1 MRRTTT
7 NPESSLRGLSLTTK
21 AMLLI
26 AAALLA
32 ATAGIILLQSS
43 IVLPSFVAL
52 EERGTLKDAE
62 RVAQAFAT
70 EAADLVK
77 LTRDWA
83 SWDETWRYVQGSNP
97 GYAAQN
103 LNDESFRSLGIHV
116 MVLLDAAGRLVW
128 GRVIDPLSRREL
140 DLAEFSRVAF
150 AAENPLA
157 WDADTPGPY
166 ASAVRQGYIAT
177 AAGILMYASCPVIR
191 NYEEGPVRGTLIEG
205 RFLAE
210 GLLQELRSRVRA
222 SFRMEALRPG
232 AGVPEASPAS
242 APGDAP
248 VISRAGSVMRAAFAL
263 GDARGAPLARIIVER
278 PTEIIARG
286 RTTLYWSLGS
296 VLVTLAGVVVAL
308 SLLLRRTVLDPIWRL
323 TRMVVSIRTTGT
335 FVARLGM
342 RRADEIGT
350 LASNFDAMLDLLSEK
365 TRALSEMA
373 ATDELTGIPNRRSI
387 LEVLGRES
395 ARARR
400 YAEPLAVLMIDIDHF
415 KEVNDT
421 HGHAAGDAVLK
432 GVASTLHS
440 TVRDSDFAGR
450 YGGEEF
456 LAILPH
462 QDERGALIAAER
474 IRRKIADSEM
484 GPDRLKVTVSIGVG
498 AMAADGVDA
507 MLSRADR
514 AMYAAKAAGR
524 NRVSA
529 EERIAG
535 GGS

>member
-7 NPESSLRGLSLTTK
+7 NPDSLGRELSLTAK
-21 AMLLI
+21 ARLI
-26 AAALLA
+26 LAAAWVA
-32 ATAGIILLQSS
+32 ATVGIVIVQSA
-43 IVLPSFVAL
+43 IVLPTFVAL
-52 EERGTLKDAE
+52 EAREAVKDAG
-62 RVAQAFAT
+62 RVSEAFSA
-70 EAADLVK
+70 EAADLAK

-83 SWDETWRYVQGSNP
+83 AWEETWMYVQGDNP
-97 GYAAQN
+97 GYAAEN
-103 LNDESFRSLGIHV
+103 LRDETFRSLDIHA
-116 MVLLDAAGRLVW
+116 MALLDAAGRLVW
-128 GRVIDPLSRREL
+128 ARVIDPLSRREIS
-140 DLAEFSRVAF
+140 LAEFSREAF
-150 AAENPLA
+150 AAANPLA
-157 WDADTPGPY
+157 WEADTPGPY
-166 ASAVRQGYIAT
+166 AGAVRRGFMRT
-177 AAGILMYASCPVIR
+177 AAGIMAYVSCPVLR
-191 NYEEGPVRGTLIEG
+191 NYEEGPVRGSLIEG
-205 RFLAE
+205 R
-210 GLLQELRSRVRA
+210 LLTESLFEKLRARTRV
-222 SFRMEALRPG
+222 SFQVEALPAG
-232 AGVPEASPAS
+232 APAGATDDS
-242 APGDAP
+242 SGAP
-248 VISRAGSVMRAAFAL
+248 VISRAGAVMRAAFAL
-263 GDARGAPLARIIVER
+263 GDARGMPLARIIVER
-278 PTEIIARG
+278 PTEIVTRG

-296 VLVTLAGVVVAL
+296 VLVTLAGVVVAI

-421 HGHAAGDAVLK
+421 HGHAAGDVVLK

-474 IRRKIADSEM
+474 IRRRIADSEM
-484 GPDRLKVTVSIGVG
+484 GPDRLKVTVSIGIG
-498 AMAADGVDA
+498 TMAADGVDA

-529 EERIAG
+529 EERTE
-535 GGS
+535 GSGS

>member
-7 NPESSLRGLSLTTK
+7 NPGSSLRGLSLTYK

-26 AAALLA
+26 GAALLA
-32 ATAGIILLQSS
+32 ATAGIILVQSA

-70 EAADLVK
+70 EATDLAR

-83 SWDETWRYVQGSNP
+83 AWEETWTYVQGDNP
-97 GYAAQN
+97 GYAAEN
-103 LNDESFRSLGIHV
+103 LRDETFRSLDIHA
-116 MVLLDAAGRLVW
+116 MALLDAAGRLVW
-128 GRVIDPLSRREL
+128 GRVIDPLSRREIG
-140 DLAEFSRVAF
+140 LAEFSREAF
-150 AAENPLA
+150 AAANPFA
-157 WDADTPGPY
+157 READTPGPY
-166 ASAVRQGYIAT
+166 AGAVRRGFMRT
-177 AAGILMYASCPVIR
+177 AAGILMYASCPVLR
-191 NYEEGPVRGTLIEG
+191 NYEEGPVRGSLIEG
-205 RFLAE
+205 R
-210 GLLQELRSRVRA
+210 LLTESLFDKLRAQTRV
-222 SFRMEALRPG
+222 SFQVEALPAG
-232 AGVPEASPAS
+232 ATDDSI
-242 APGDAP
+242 DAP
-248 VISRAGSVMRAAFAL
+248 VISRAGAVMRAAFAL

-278 PTEIIARG
+278 PTEIITRG

-308 SLLLRRTVLDPIWRL
+308 SLLLRRTVLEPIWRL

-387 LEVLGRES
+387 LEVLGREY

-421 HGHAAGDAVLK
+421 RGHAAGDAVLK

-462 QDERGALIAAER
+462 QDQRGALIAAER

-498 AMAADGVDA
+498 AIAADGVEA

-529 EERIAG
+529 DERIAG